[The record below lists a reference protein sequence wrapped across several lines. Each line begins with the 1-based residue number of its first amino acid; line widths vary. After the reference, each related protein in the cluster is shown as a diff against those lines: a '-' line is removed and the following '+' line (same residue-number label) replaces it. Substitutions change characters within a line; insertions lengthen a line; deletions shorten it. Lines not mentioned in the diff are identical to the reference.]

1 MSEQRTGRPGD
12 WRRRRR
18 PEPEPAPEASDGDS
32 GGDSSEEATPQPGGE
47 VVLSRTM
54 FSYLEPTL
62 DRIASYSTPLVIAGV
77 VALVS
82 GIILVAFVS
91 SMRLYGIID
100 IGIGIGLIA
109 LVALIQLSSVAA
121 AFISRTG
128 RYGVNSAV
136 MMTAFTGIIV
146 VIGVIAFENNRR
158 FDLTATNQFSLAD
171 RTEDIL
177 ENLEEPVQAIAF
189 YKEARNPNLETLVRR
204 TRVEETF
211 RDFRSARADKFSYEF
226 KDPDLVPDI
235 VRNYFGDTP
244 AAFVNQSVVLEGV
257 NTGIIHTIEPSD
269 RSFTQFE
276 QELVSGI
283 LVVSG
288 EEQKTVYFLEGHGE
302 RNINSGLEEGYRDIG
317 QWLVGENYKVESLRW
332 ELEDEDVSVPDGT
345 CPEGAPPADCMP
357 EAAMIVIAGPKF
369 ELPEAHRDVL
379 DQYLSGPQYNAQ
391 GEFLNYKGGRIIF
404 LAEPDTPDSFTEFL
418 ARWGVIALPGY
429 VLDEVNSPIGQPRT
443 LKVQAFN
450 LLQLPQELIGQ
461 VPQPILQTLLGIT
474 TPKGQ
479 PLGDTYMPGATAF
492 VTVNDNQRLPIP
504 LAFTSDETY
513 LIDDIQRDEP
523 IKGDGEDADRKGRFS
538 PVVYV
543 QAVARVGEQPLTP
556 TAEGQPGSLIAFGD
570 SDFLTNSSL
579 ATGRGSGIDFFLN
592 SANYLLGDF
601 ALESIRAKALTFR
614 ELNLNRNEE
623 QFVQWTSWLFL
634 PGIMGLLA
642 ALVWWVRR

>member
-1 MSEQRTGRPGD
+1 MSEQRTDRPGD

-18 PEPEPAPEASDGDS
+18 PEAEPTLGTSA
-32 GGDSSEEATPQPGGE
+32 GGSSEEAAPQPGGE

-77 VALVS
+77 VALAS

-91 SMRLYGIID
+91 SMRLYGYID
-100 IGIGIGLIA
+100 IGIGVGLIA

-136 MMTAFTGIIV
+136 MMAAFTGIVV
-146 VIGVIAFENNRR
+146 VIGVIAFENHKR

-171 RTEDIL
+171 RTKDIL
-177 ENLEEPVQAIAF
+177 DNLEEPVHAIAF

-257 NTGIIHTIEPSD
+257 NTGIIHMIEPSD

-317 QWLVGENYKVESLRW
+317 QWLVGENYRVGSLRW
-332 ELEDEDVSVPDGT
+332 ELDDEDVSVPDGT
-345 CPEGAPPADCMP
+345 CPEGTVPAECLP

-369 ELPEAHRDVL
+369 ELPEAHRETL
-379 DQYLSGPQYNAQ
+379 DEYLSGPQYNAQ
-391 GEFLNYKGGRIIF
+391 GEFLNYRGGRIIF
-404 LAEPDTPDSFTEFL
+404 LAEPDTPESFTEFL

-443 LKVQAFN
+443 LKLQAFN
-450 LLQLPQELIGQ
+450 LLQLPPDLIGQ

-474 TPKGQ
+474 TPKGR

-492 VTVNDNQRLPIP
+492 VTINDNQRLPVP

-523 IKGDGEDADRKGRFS
+523 VKGDGEGADRQGQFS

-543 QAVARVGEQPLTP
+543 QAFVPVGQEPMAP
-556 TAEGQPGSLIAFGD
+556 SAESQPGSLIAFGD

-592 SANYLLGDF
+592 SSNYLLGDF

-623 QFVQWTSWLFL
+623 RFVQWTSWLFL

>member
-1 MSEQRTGRPGD
+1 MSEQRMDRPGD

-18 PEPEPAPEASDGDS
+18 PVTDPDTEASAD
-32 GGDSSEEATPQPGGE
+32 DSSEEATPQPGGE

-54 FSYLEPTL
+54 FSYLEPTM
-62 DRIASYSTPLVIAGV
+62 DRIASYSAPLVIAGV

-91 SMRLYGIID
+91 SMRLYGYID

-136 MMTAFTGIIV
+136 MMAAFTGIIV
-146 VIGVIAFENNRR
+146 VIGVIAFENHKR

-171 RTEDIL
+171 RTKDIL
-177 ENLEEPVQAIAF
+177 ENLEEPVHAIAF
-189 YKEARNPNLETLVRR
+189 YKEARNPNLDTLVRR

-211 RDFRSARADKFSYEF
+211 RDFRAARASKFSYEF

-244 AAFVNQSVVLEGV
+244 AAFVNQSVILEGV
-257 NTGIIHTIEPSD
+257 NTGTIHTIEPSD

-302 RNINSGLEEGYRDIG
+302 RNINSGLEEGYREIG
-317 QWLVGENYKVESLRW
+317 QWLVGENYRVESLRW
-332 ELEDEDVSVPDGT
+332 GLEDEDVRVPDGT
-345 CPEGAPPADCMP
+345 CPEGTAPQACPP
-357 EAAMIVIAGPKF
+357 EAALIVIAGPKF
-369 ELPEAHRDVL
+369 ELPEAHREAL
-379 DQYLSGPQYNAQ
+379 DKYLSGPQYNAQ
-391 GEFLNYKGGRIIF
+391 GEFVNYKGGRIIF
-404 LAEPDTPDSFTEFL
+404 LAEPDSPESFAEYL
-418 ARWGVIALPGY
+418 ARWGVVPLPGY

-443 LKVQAFN
+443 LKLQAFN
-450 LLQLPQELIGQ
+450 LLQVPQELIGE
-461 VPQPILQTLLGIT
+461 VPQHILQTLFGIT

-479 PLGDTYMPGATAF
+479 ALGDTYMPGATAF
-492 VTVNDNQRLPIP
+492 VTINDNQRLPVP
-504 LAFTSDETY
+504 LAFTSQDSY
-513 LIDDIQRDEP
+513 LIGDIQRDEA
-523 IKGDGEDADRKGRFS
+523 IKGDGEDADRKGQFA
-538 PVVYV
+538 PVVYI
-543 QAVARVGEQPLTP
+543 QAFTPVGEEPL
-556 TAEGQPGSLIAFGD
+556 ASSAQSQPGSLIAFGD

-623 QFVQWTSWLFL
+623 RFVQWTSWLLL

-642 ALVWWVRR
+642 GLVWWLRR

>member
-1 MSEQRTGRPGD
+1 MSEQRTDRPGD

-32 GGDSSEEATPQPGGE
+32 GEEATPQPGGE

-109 LVALIQLSSVAA
+109 LVAFIQLSSVAA

-136 MMTAFTGIIV
+136 MMAAFTGIIV
-146 VIGVIAFENNRR
+146 VIGVIAFENHRR

-177 ENLEEPVQAIAF
+177 ENLEEPVHAIAF

-276 QELVSGI
+276 QELVSGV

-317 QWLVGENYKVESLRW
+317 QWLVGENYRVESLRW

-345 CPEGAPPADCMP
+345 CPEGTPPADCLP

-369 ELPEAHRDVL
+369 ELPEAHREVL

-404 LAEPDTPDSFTEFL
+404 LAEPDTPESFTEFL

-543 QAVARVGEQPLTP
+543 QAVAPVGEQPLTP